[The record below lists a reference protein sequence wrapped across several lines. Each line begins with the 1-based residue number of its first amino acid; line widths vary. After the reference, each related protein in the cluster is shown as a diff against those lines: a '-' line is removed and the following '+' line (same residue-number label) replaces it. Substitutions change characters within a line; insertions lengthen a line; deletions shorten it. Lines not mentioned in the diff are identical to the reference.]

1 MQDFR
6 WLALVTLGV
15 GLLLF
20 VLVLNVGKAR
30 KKYGVKVSAKK
41 GDPAFER
48 VFRLQMNTLVSA
60 VAFLPAMWLFAAF
73 LNETWGAVLGAVWLA
88 TRVWYAAAYQRAAA
102 KPDLAFALSMFVF
115 VVLTLGAA
123 WGVMMGSGA
132 W

>member
-15 GLLLF
+15 GVLLF

-30 KKYGVKVSAKK
+30 KKYGIKAPAKK
-41 GDPAFER
+41 GDPGFER
-48 VFRLQMNTLVSA
+48 VFRLQMNTLVST

-73 LNETWGAVLGAVWLA
+73 MDEMWGAALGAVWLA
-88 TRVWYAAAYQRAAA
+88 ARVWHAAAYQRAKA
-102 KPDLAFALSMFVF
+102 KPGLAFALSMFVF

-123 WGVMMGSGA
+123 WGVMTGSGA